1 MMARARRAAALIP
14 AMAILSCLRTE
25 SWDPCVQVVPN
36 ISYQCMELNLYKI
49 PDNIPMST
57 EMLDLSFNYLRHLGS
72 HNFSR
77 FPELQV
83 LDLSR
88 CEIKI
93 IEDNT
98 FQGLN
103 HLSTL
108 ILTGNPIQSLAWG
121 AFSGLSSLQKLV
133 AVETNLVSLDDFPIG
148 HLKTLKEL
156 NVAHNFIHSF
166 KLPEYFSN
174 LPNLE
179 HLDLSNNKI
188 QNIYY
193 EDVKVL
199 HQMPL
204 LNLSL
209 DLSLNP
215 LEFIEP
221 GTFKEIKLNGL
232 TLRSNFNSSDVMKT
246 CIQGLAGLKINR
258 LVLGEFKNERKLQK
272 FDRSCLEGLCNLTIE
287 QFRIAYLSKFSW
299 NDTDLFNC
307 LANVSVIS
315 LLSIS
320 LGSLQAL
327 LKDFRWQHL
336 EMINCDFDKFPALKL
351 RSLKKLVF
359 TDNKDVST
367 FTKTELPSLQYLD
380 LKRNHLSF
388 KSCCSHTDFGTTNLK
403 HLDLSFND
411 VITLGSNFMGLEQL
425 EHLDFQHSTLKQIN
439 AFSTFLSLRNLRY
452 LDISYTNI
460 RIVFHGIFTGLVSLQ
475 TLKMAGNSF
484 QNNLLPDIFTELTN
498 LTILDLSKCQL
509 EQVSWTAFHS
519 LPSLQVLNMSH
530 NKLLSLDTF
539 LYEPLHSLRIL
550 DCSFNRITASKE
562 QELRNLPRNLTWL
575 NLTQNEFACVC
586 EHQSFLQW
594 VKDQRQ
600 LLVGAEQMMCAEPLD
615 VKDMPV
621 LGFRNATCQMSKTII
636 SVSVVTVLLVSVVG
650 VLVYKFYF
658 HLMLL
663 AGCKKYGRGES
674 TYDAFV
680 IYSSQDE
687 AWVRNELVKN
697 LEEGVPPFQL
707 CLHYR
712 DFIPGVAIAANII
725 QEGFHKSRKVIV
737 VVSQHFI
744 QSRWCIFE
752 YEIAQTWQFLSS
764 RAGIIFIVLQKLEKS
779 LLRQQVELYRL
790 LNRNTYLE
798 WEDSVLGRH
807 VFWRRLRKALL
818 AGKPRSPEGT
828 ADAETNPQEA
838 TTST

>member
-1 MMARARRAAALIP
+1 LQARILESSRRGEL
-14 AMAILSCLRTE
+14 LR
-25 SWDPCVQVVPN
+25 SLLRC
-36 ISYQCMELNLYKI
+36 IYQCMELNLYKI
-49 PDNIPMST
+49 PDNIPVST

-83 LDLSR
+83 

-232 TLRSNFNSSDVMKT
+232 TLRSNFNSSYVMKT

-287 QFRIAYLSKFSW
+287 QFRIAYLNKFSR

-307 LANVSVIS
+307 LANVSMIS
-315 LLSIS
+315 LLSIP

-336 EMINCDFDKFPALKL
+336 EMINCDFDKFPALEL
-351 RSLKKLVF
+351 RSLKKFVF
-359 TDNKDVST
+359 TDNKDVSS

-388 KSCCSHTDFGTTNLK
+388 KTCCSHTDFGTTNLK

-411 VITLGSNFMGLEQL
+411 VITLSSNFMGLEQL

-519 LPSLQVLNMSH
+519 LPN
-530 NKLLSLDTF
+530 
-539 LYEPLHSLRIL
+539 
-550 DCSFNRITASKE
+550 CSFNRITE

-600 LLVGAEQMMCAEPLD
+600 LLVGAEQMMCAEPVD
-615 VKDMPV
+615 GKVMPV

-790 LNRNTYLE
+790 LNRNTYL
-798 WEDSVLGRH
+798 DVLGRH